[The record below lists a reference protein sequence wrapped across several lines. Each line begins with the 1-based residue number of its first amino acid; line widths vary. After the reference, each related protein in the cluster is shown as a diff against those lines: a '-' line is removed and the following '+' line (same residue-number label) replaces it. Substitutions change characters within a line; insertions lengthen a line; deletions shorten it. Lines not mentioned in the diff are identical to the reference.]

1 VSGMA
6 QQLIQRFISYA
17 QQVWILLRDTY
28 TEWSNDKASQL
39 GAALA
44 FYTIFSLAPILIII
58 VAVVGFILGKESV
71 HAYILGELSKFVG
84 QVNAEY
90 VMNTINHSYQAGSG
104 LRATIAA
111 ILLMLVGATTVC
123 MMLKNALNTIWGV
136 KSGSSGVL
144 HALMDRAMSLLIV
157 LLAGAFLF
165 LSMIMSSVISAASI
179 YLSNYINIPLN
190 LLSWL
195 NYIIS
200 LVLLSLLFA
209 LLYKA
214 LPDVEISW
222 GDVWIGGAITAL
234 LFNLGR
240 FLLGLYLA
248 RSTVSS
254 AYGAAGSLVVL
265 LLWVYY
271 SAQIIF
277 LGAEFTQVYAKKYGS
292 EIVPRQHQQKA
303 SHTSG

>member
-1 VSGMA
+1 MA
-6 QQLIQRFISYA
+6 QQLIRRIISYA

-28 TEWSNDKASQL
+28 TEWSHDKASQL

-58 VAVVGFILGKESV
+58 VAIVGFILGKESV
-71 HAYILGELSKFVG
+71 HTFILGELSKFVG
-84 QVNAEY
+84 QQNANY
-90 VMNTINHSYQAGSG
+90 VMNTINSSYQAGSG
-104 LRATIAA
+104 LRATIVA
-111 ILLMLVGATTVC
+111 ILLMLIGSTTVC
-123 MMLKNALNTIWGV
+123 VMLKDALNTMWGADL
-136 KSGSSGVL
+136 SSSGIWNSIKS
-144 HALMDRAMSLLIV
+144 RIMSLFVV
-157 LLAGAFLF
+157 LFAGAFLF
-165 LSMIMSSVISAASI
+165 LSMVISSVISAAGV
-179 YLSNYINIPLN
+179 YLSNYIHIPFN
-190 LLSWL
+190 LLGWL
-195 NYIIS
+195 NDIIS

-209 LLYKA
+209 MLYKV

-222 GDVWIGGAITAL
+222 GDVWMGGAITAI
-234 LFNLGR
+234 LFTLGR

-277 LGAEFTQVYAKKYGS
+277 LGAEFTQVYAKKYGA
-292 EIVPRQHQQKA
+292 EIVPKKNHKRPV
-303 SHTSG
+303 

>member
-1 VSGMA
+1 MA
-6 QQLIQRFISYA
+6 QQLIRRIISYA

-28 TEWSNDKASQL
+28 TEWSNDNASQL

-58 VAVVGFILGKESV
+58 VAIVGFFLGKESV
-71 HAYILGELSKFVG
+71 HTYILGELSKFVG
-84 QVNAEY
+84 QQNAEY
-90 VMNTINHSYQAGSG
+90 VMNTINSSYQAGSG
-104 LRATIAA
+104 LNATIVA
-111 ILLMLVGATTVC
+111 IILILIGATTVF
-123 MMLKNALNTIWGV
+123 MMLKNALNTMWGA
-136 KSGSSGVL
+136 KRGSSRIL
-144 HALMDRAMSLLIV
+144 QSLKDRIMSFLIV
-157 LLAGAFLF
+157 LLVGAFLF
-165 LSMIMSSVISAASI
+165 LSMVMSWLSSAANV
-179 YLSNYINIPLN
+179 YLSNYINIPFN
-190 LLSWL
+190 LHGWL

-200 LVLLSLLFA
+200 IILLSLLFA
-209 LLYKA
+209 LLYKV

-222 GDVWIGGAITAL
+222 GDVWMGGAITAI
-234 LFNLGR
+234 LFTLGR

-277 LGAEFTQVYAKKYGS
+277 LGAEFTQVYAKKYGA
-292 EIVPRQHQQKA
+292 EIVPKKHARGA
-303 SHTSG
+303 I